1 MTNLNN
7 SNLNNSDLKFGID
20 RACFYSPAYYLEL
33 SALAQARGV
42 EKDKYLIG
50 LGQSEMAVI
59 PPDEGIVTMAA
70 SAASKLLE
78 HEDKSKIRTLLL
90 ATESGIDHSKS
101 AGIYVHRLLE
111 LPANTRTIELKQA
124 CYSGTGALQLALG
137 YLHQHPEEKVL
148 LITSDIARYG
158 LNTPGESS
166 QGGGAVAML
175 LSQNPRLI
183 AIEPGSGLFTED
195 VMDFWRPNYK
205 EEALVEG
212 KISCDQY
219 LKALKECWQ
228 DYTQRTGRTF
238 SDHQHFLYH
247 IPFPRLAEKAHQ
259 KLSMLCHLKKPSSE
273 ETNQILNSSLAYS
286 KKIGNCYTGS
296 LYLGLLSLLENN
308 SNNLSNH
315 RVGFYS
321 YGSGC
326 VAEFFSGIIQDN
338 YQDYLLISYHQNLL
352 AERTLLNIPQYENF
366 YSYLLNKEG
375 QLQTLP
381 EHTRGNYRLS
391 KIENHQQIYIKKTPL
406 PLSLLSKNTQDFLS
420 RSITSRAPGKLI
432 ISGEHSVVMG
442 APALAIAVNKYT
454 RTRITQAT
462 IQNNTQNNLQNNL
475 QDTPTNNSILFN
487 LLNIQHRDILSRDKL
502 SSLKSRIKSGYQS
515 FLKGEK
521 GIRDVLEKPF
531 ELLQYTASNVLE
543 KLGAHKDTQKDI
555 DLGFE
560 IHSESEIP
568 IGCGMG
574 SSAASIVSLNYA
586 LSQFFKSK
594 DSSPDNSNPD
604 NSNPQF
610 NNAHYF
616 EWSLDAENI
625 QHGKSSGIDVQ
636 MALNGGMALYQKG
649 IFTKLS
655 CDFPWPILI
664 INTGP
669 SASSTGECVTHTQE
683 VFKKNTNLIQ
693 EFSELTQNILISIQE
708 KNLAN
713 FLKLIK
719 HNHHLLIQ
727 LNIVPEKIQNL
738 ISKIEQAGGAAKI
751 CGAGT
756 LIGDSAGI
764 IFIAGLSLS
773 QAQNLN
779 LNFPIEQLNMAEQG
793 VEICV

>member
-1 MTNLNN
+1 MTN
-7 SNLNNSDLKFGID
+7 LKFGID

-33 SALAQARGV
+33 ADLAQARGV

-137 YLHQHPEEKVL
+137 YLHQYPEEKIL

-175 LSQNPRLI
+175 LSKNPRLI
-183 AIEPGSGLFTED
+183 AIESGSGLFTED
-195 VMDFWRPNYK
+195 IMDFWRPNYR

-228 DYTQRTGRTF
+228 DYSERTGRNF
-238 SDHQHFLYH
+238 LDHQHFLYH

-259 KLSMLCHLKKPSSE
+259 KLSMTCHLKKPSSE
-273 ETNQILNSSLAYS
+273 ETNQILNPSLIYS

-296 LYLGLLSLLENN
+296 LYLGLISLLENN
-308 SNNLSNH
+308 PNNLSNQ
-315 RVGFYS
+315 RIGFYS

-326 VAEFFSGIIQDN
+326 VAEFFSGIIQEN
-338 YQDYLLISYHQNLL
+338 YQDHLFISYHQSLL
-352 AERTLLNIPQYENF
+352 AERTLLNIAQYENF

-406 PLSLLSKNTQDFLS
+406 PLSLLSKNHSDFLS
-420 RSITSRAPGKLI
+420 RSMTARAPGKLI
-432 ISGEHSVVMG
+432 ISGEHAVVMG

-454 RTRITQAT
+454 RTRITQAALQNNA
-462 IQNNTQNNLQNNL
+462 QNNTQDNTQEHS
-475 QDTPTNNSILFN
+475 PNNSILFN

-521 GIRDVLEKPF
+521 SIRDVLEKPF

-543 KLGAHKDTQKDI
+543 KLGAYKEDKDAKQDI

-568 IGCGMG
+568 MGCGMG

-586 LSQFFKSK
+586 LSQFFKPK
-594 DSSPDNSNPD
+594 NNSNPE
-604 NSNPQF
+604 NINPDF
-610 NNAHYF
+610 NNTHYF

-649 IFTKLS
+649 VFTKLS
-655 CDFPWPILI
+655 CNFPWPILI

-669 SASSTGECVTHTQE
+669 SASSTGECVSHTQE
-683 VFKKNTNLIQ
+683 IFKNNLNLLQ
-693 EFSELTQNILISIQE
+693 EFSDLTQNILLAIQE
-708 KNLAN
+708 KNISE
-713 FLKLIK
+713 FIKLIK
-719 HNHHLLIQ
+719 QNHQLLIK
-727 LNIVPEKIQNL
+727 LNIVPEPIQNL
-738 ISKIEQAGGAAKI
+738 ILKIEQAGGAAKI
-751 CGAGT
+751 CGAGS
-756 LIGDSAGI
+756 LLGDSAGI
-764 IFIAGLSLS
+764 VFIAGLSLE

>member
-1 MTNLNN
+1 MTAI
-7 SNLNNSDLKFGID
+7 KFGID
-20 RACFYSPAYYLEL
+20 RACFYSPAYYLDL
-33 SALAQARGV
+33 TTLAAARGV

-50 LGQSEMAVI
+50 LGQAEMAVI

-90 ATESGIDHSKS
+90 ATESGVDHSKS
-101 AGIYVHRLLE
+101 AGVYVHRLLE
-111 LPANTRTIELKQA
+111 LPPNTRTIELKQA
-124 CYSGTGALQLALG
+124 CYAGTGALQLALG
-137 YLHQHPEEKVL
+137 YLHQNPDEKVL

-175 LSQNPRLI
+175 LSANPRLI
-183 AIEPGSGLFTED
+183 SIESGSGLFTED
-195 VMDFWRPNYK
+195 IMDFWRPNYR

-212 KISCDQY
+212 KISCEQY
-219 LKALKECWQ
+219 LKALKESFQ
-228 DYTQRTGRTF
+228 DYSQRTRRVF

-259 KLSMLCHLKKPSSE
+259 KLSLICEHTKPSSE
-273 ETNQILNSSLAYS
+273 ETNKLLNPSLIYS

-296 LYLGLLSLLENN
+296 LYLGLISLLENHPD
-308 SNNLSNH
+308 NLSNQ
-315 RVGFYS
+315 RIGFYS

-326 VAEFFSGIIQDN
+326 VAEFFSGIIQKD
-338 YQDYLLISYHQNLL
+338 YQDHLFKNYHQDLL
-352 AERTLLNIPQYENF
+352 AERVLLDIKQYENF

-391 KIENHQQIYIKKTPL
+391 KIENHQQIYIKKTPI
-406 PLSLLSKNTQDFLS
+406 PLTLLSKKTNPDFLS
-420 RSITSRAPGKLI
+420 RSITARAPGKLI

-454 RTRITQAT
+454 RTRITQALS
-462 IQNNTQNNLQNNL
+462 QNNTQSNSQNNT
-475 QDTPTNNSILFN
+475 QNNSILFN
-487 LLNIQHRDILSRDKL
+487 LLNIQHRDSLSRENL
-502 SSLKSRIKSGYQS
+502 RSLKSRIKAGYQS

-521 GIRDVLEKPF
+521 SIREVLEKPF

-543 KLGAHKDTQKDI
+543 KLGGSTESDM
-555 DLGFE
+555 GFE

-586 LSQFFKSK
+586 LSQFFK
-594 DSSPDNSNPD
+594 NPLK
-604 NSNPQF
+604 
-610 NNAHYF
+610 NNTPINHSHYF

-636 MALNGGMALYQKG
+636 MALNGGMALYHQG
-649 IFTKLS
+649 VFNKLS
-655 CDFPWPILI
+655 YSFPWPILI

-669 SASSTGECVTHTQE
+669 SASSTGECVTHTQAI
-683 VFKKNTNLIQ
+683 FKKNPELLQ
-693 EFSELTQNILISIQE
+693 EFSQITQKIQQAIQD
-708 KNLAN
+708 KNHAD
-713 FLKLIK
+713 FLNLIK
-719 HNHHLLIQ
+719 KNNQLLIQ
-727 LNIVPEKIQNL
+727 LNIVPEKIKNL
-738 ISKIEQAGGAAKI
+738 ILKIEQAGGAAKI
-751 CGAGT
+751 CGAGS

-764 IFIAGLSLS
+764 IFITGLTLI
-773 QAQNLN
+773 QAQQLQLN
-779 LNFPIEQLNMAEQG
+779 YPIEQLTMSEQG
-793 VEICV
+793 VEICA